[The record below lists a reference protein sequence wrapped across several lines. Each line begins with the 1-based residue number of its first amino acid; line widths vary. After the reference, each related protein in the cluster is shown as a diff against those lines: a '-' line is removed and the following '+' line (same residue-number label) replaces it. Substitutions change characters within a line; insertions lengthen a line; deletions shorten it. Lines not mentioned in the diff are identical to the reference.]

1 MVRTF
6 PILLLALSAALGGC
20 APLVSPERAA
30 TRDAELV
37 RSIVQANLAQIA
49 AGRLAVS
56 QARSRE
62 TRRHGERIVREHT
75 VLQAEASELRSARGV
90 PLPTRPDHDQE
101 AALRALEKLP
111 GAQFDRAYLEHARQ
125 GHESLVQLLERTAA
139 RAHDPALRAY
149 AERALARTGL

>member
-1 MVRTF
+1 
-6 PILLLALSAALGGC
+6 LSAALGAC

-56 QARSRE
+56 QARSRQV
-62 TRRHGERIVREHT
+62 RRHGERIIREHT

-90 PLPTRPDHDQE
+90 PLPTRPDRDQE
-101 AALRALEKLP
+101 AALRTLEELR
-111 GAQFDRAYLEHARQ
+111 GAQFDRAYLEHAQ
-125 GHESLVQLLERTAA
+125 KGHEALVALLERAAA
-139 RAHDPALRAY
+139 RATDPALRAY